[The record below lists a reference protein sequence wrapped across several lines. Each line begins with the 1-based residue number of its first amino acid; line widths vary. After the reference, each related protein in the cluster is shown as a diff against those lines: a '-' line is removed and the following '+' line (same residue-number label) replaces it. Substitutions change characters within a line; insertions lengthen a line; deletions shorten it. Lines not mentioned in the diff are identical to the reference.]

1 MYVCG
6 RCVRTETAKRGRIH
20 MGLTTNPDDQEMSL
34 VGDERLRGAAGVAL
48 DGSARVSSGFAVD
61 RRPDSDGEGSR
72 RPAGF
77 SRFTNHANTR
87 HWRVDSID
95 INQLYGS
102 IQLH

>member
-1 MYVCG
+1 
-6 RCVRTETAKRGRIH
+6 
-20 MGLTTNPDDQEMSL
+20 MGLTTNPDDQKMSL
-34 VGDERLRGAAGVAL
+34 VGDKRPRGAAGVTL
-48 DGSARVSSGFAVD
+48 DGSARASSGFTAD
-61 RRPDSDGEGSR
+61 RRFDSDGEDSR

-95 INQLYGS
+95 INRLYGS